1 MSCAEIVLDSGIK
14 EQSID
19 LGGETLH
26 IQVLGAGCEVGRSC
40 VVASFKGRS
49 VMFDC
54 GIHPAFSGIGS
65 LPVFDAVDV
74 STIDLCLITHFHLDH
89 SGATPYFV
97 SLTDF
102 KGKVFMTEPTKAI
115 CKLVWQDYARVNRFS
130 VAGSIESEEGPS
142 SSMNLYSEKDIEKAL
157 NMTEIIDFRQQFELD
172 GIRFS
177 CYGAGHVLGACM
189 FLVEIGGVR
198 ILYTGDYSREDD
210 RHVPRAEIPPIDVHV
225 LICESTYGTRIHEPR
240 LDREKRFIGGVQS
253 IITRKG
259 KCLLPVF
266 AVGRAQELL
275 LILEEHWEKTPSL
288 QNVPIIYASPMSI
301 KCMRVFETY
310 INQCGDYVRKQADM
324 GINPFQ
330 FNYIKTV
337 NSLNEIKDIIYN
349 PGPCVVMAAP
359 GMLQNGTSRDI
370 FEIWAPDKRNGI
382 ILTGYAVRGTPAYEL
397 RKEPEMI
404 QLDDKV
410 VPLRAKFDQISFS
423 AHSDFAQTQEFINSL
438 KVPNVILVH
447 GERGECKRLKDKLK
461 ELSPS
466 LAVFAPEILQK
477 VALTF
482 PTQENVNVFGSINDD
497 LNKLCDSNL
506 LITKNEKKREKLEL
520 MNINEYNNYDNEEEN
535 VNDLKKSKNEVLID
549 DSLLI
554 MRPFDSSILVK
565 PDEVSKIIDAK
576 RSYIEQTIRIPL
588 PKNIEST
595 ELLLLNL
602 RDEIKKSFEDVDY
615 NNEFLYVYNNEI
627 VLYIIKEFELSNDND
642 NKNDQYEKESS
653 HELIIE
659 WNSSLLSDMIVDTLS
674 FIILD
679 FIHSMNDKQ
688 SSDLLEIDLYNTFRS
703 CIENSFGLCKD
714 GIHPE
719 VYKLIKEKNIKI
731 QDGHKKNGYNEFH
744 FTINN
749 FQGIIDNNII
759 VNVLYKEKLI
769 LTVPDNKKVK
779 EIISNLI
786 CNIEDST
793 LPVQFL

>member
-1 MSCAEIVLDSGIK
+1 MSYNEVVLDSGMT
-14 EQSID
+14 EQTID
-19 LGGETLH
+19 IEGETLY

-40 VVASFKGRS
+40 VVVSFKGRS

-65 LPVFDAVDV
+65 LPVFDAIDV

-102 KGKVFMTEPTKAI
+102 NGKVFMTEPTKAI
-115 CKLVWQDYARVNRFS
+115 CKLVWQDYARVNKFS
-130 VAGSIESEEGPS
+130 AGSIESEEAPLS
-142 SSMNLYSEKDIEKAL
+142 SINLYTEKDIEKAI
-157 NMTEIIDFRQQFELD
+157 NMTEIIDFRQQVELD

-240 LDREKRFIGGVQS
+240 IDREKRFLGGVQS

-266 AVGRAQELL
+266 AIGRAQELL
-275 LILEEHWEKTPSL
+275 LILEEHWSRTPSI

-310 INQCGDYVRKQADM
+310 INQCGESVRRQADL

-404 QLDDKV
+404 QLGEKV
-410 VPLRAKFDQISFS
+410 IPMRAKFDQISFS
-423 AHSDFAQTQEFINSL
+423 AHSDFTQTQEFINSL

-447 GERGECKRLKDKLK
+447 GERGECKKLKDKLK

-477 VALTF
+477 VGLTF
-482 PTQENVNVFGSINDD
+482 PTQQAIHAIGSITNEI
-497 LNKLCDSNL
+497 KNL
-506 LITKNEKKREKLEL
+506 IEKEENEKQLFVKGEKDNQIDMNSNNGIKKIRRESSK
-520 MNINEYNNYDNEEEN
+520 IDIEET
-535 VNDLKKSKNEVLID
+535 
-549 DSLLI
+549 LLI
-554 MRPFDSSILVK
+554 MRPFEPTLLMK
-565 PDEVSKIIDAK
+565 PQDVSEIIDVK
-576 RSYIEQTIRIPL
+576 KSCIKQTMRIPL
-588 PKNIEST
+588 PKNFVMDLNKLEKEIE
-595 ELLLLNL
+595 
-602 RDEIKKSFEDVDY
+602 KSFDDVIL
-615 NNEFLYVYNNEI
+615 NNEMIYLYENSI
-627 VLYIIKEFELSNDND
+627 VIFIIKEIGQDGHDLGD
-642 NKNDQYEKESS
+642 
-653 HELIIE
+653 HELIIQ
-659 WNSSLLSDMIVDTLS
+659 WNSSQLCDLVVDTLS
-674 FIILD
+674 FMILD
-679 FIHSMNDKQ
+679 YIAFLSENKQDENNLADIEIYNTLRSSIENNYGLCTDGIYPQIEAQIKDKN
-688 SSDLLEIDLYNTFRS
+688 LEIDEYSKKDNFPNFYFSVKDTRDNKRS
-703 CIENSFGLCKD
+703 
-714 GIHPE
+714 
-719 VYKLIKEKNIKI
+719 V
-731 QDGHKKNGYNEFH
+731 
-744 FTINN
+744 
-749 FQGIIDNNII
+749 I
-759 VNVLYKEKLI
+759 VNILYKERII
-769 LTVPDNKKVK
+769 LTEPNDNK
-779 EIISNLI
+779 EIREKICNLI
-786 CNIEDST
+786 QNIEDSI
-793 LPVQFL
+793 LPIQLL

>member
-1 MSCAEIVLDSGIK
+1 MNYNEIVLDSETK

-19 LGGETLH
+19 FGGETLH

-40 VVASFKGRS
+40 VVVSFKGRS

-102 KGKVFMTEPTKAI
+102 NGKVFMTEPTKAI

-130 VAGSIESEEGPS
+130 VSGSIESEEGPS
-142 SSMNLYSEKDIEKAL
+142 SNINLYSEKDIEKAL

-275 LILEEHWEKTPSL
+275 LILEEHWEKTPSI

-310 INQCGDYVRKQADM
+310 INQCGDYIRRQADM

-330 FNYIKTV
+330 FNYIRTV
-337 NSLNEIKDIIYN
+337 NSLNEIKDLIYN

-359 GMLQNGTSRDI
+359 GMLQNGTSRDL

-404 QLDDKV
+404 QLDDRI

-447 GERGECKRLKDKLK
+447 GERGECKKLKDKLK

-482 PTQENVNVFGSINDD
+482 PIQENVNVFGSINDE
-497 LNKLCDSNL
+497 LNELSENALIKRKRKKKKNKL
-506 LITKNEKKREKLEL
+506 KVENECIK
-520 MNINEYNNYDNEEEN
+520 EEN
-535 VNDLKKSKNEVLID
+535 AIDSIKKPKHKVIID
-549 DSLLI
+549 DSILV
-554 MRPFDSSILVK
+554 MRPFDSSVLVK
-565 PDEVSKIIDAK
+565 HDEISQLIDVK
-576 RSYIEQTIRIPL
+576 KSYIEQTVRIPL
-588 PKNIEST
+588 PKDIKST
-595 ELLLLNL
+595 ELLLNL
-602 RDEIKKSFEDVDY
+602 KNEIGKSFEDVNY
-615 NNEFLYVYNNEI
+615 NNECLYVYNNEI
-627 VLYIIKEFELSNDND
+627 VLYVIEEFELDNNNDR
-642 NKNDQYEKESS
+642 KSGSKEKEPSY
-653 HELIIE
+653 ELIIE
-659 WNSSLLSDMIVDTLS
+659 WCSSLLSDMIVDTLS
-674 FIILD
+674 FVILD
-679 FIHSMNDKQ
+679 FISCINNKQ
-688 SSDLLEIDLYNTFRS
+688 NNTLLEDDLYNTFRS
-703 CIENSFGLCKD
+703 CLENNFGLCEN

-719 VYKLIKEKNIKI
+719 IYKLIKEKNITI
-731 QDGHKKNGYNEFH
+731 ENESHIKNPHNEFY

-759 VNVLYKEKLI
+759 VNILYKERLV
-769 LTVPDNKKVK
+769 LTVPDNKNVK

-786 CNIEDST
+786 SNIEDSA
-793 LPVQFL
+793 LPIQFL

>member
-1 MSCAEIVLDSGIK
+1 GMSYNEVVLDSGMT
-14 EQSID
+14 EQTID
-19 LGGETLH
+19 IEGETLY

-40 VVASFKGRS
+40 VVVSFKGRS

-65 LPVFDAVDV
+65 LPVFDAIDV

-102 KGKVFMTEPTKAI
+102 NGKVFMTEPTKAI
-115 CKLVWQDYARVNRFS
+115 CKLVWQDYARVNKFS
-130 VAGSIESEEGPS
+130 AGSIESEEAPLS
-142 SSMNLYSEKDIEKAL
+142 SINLYTEKDIEKAI
-157 NMTEIIDFRQQFELD
+157 NMTEIIDFRQQVELD

-240 LDREKRFIGGVQS
+240 IDREKRFLGGVQS

-266 AVGRAQELL
+266 AIGRAQELL
-275 LILEEHWEKTPSL
+275 LILEEHWSRTPSI

-310 INQCGDYVRKQADM
+310 INQCGESVRRQADL

-404 QLDDKV
+404 QLGEKV
-410 VPLRAKFDQISFS
+410 IPMRAKFDQISFS
-423 AHSDFAQTQEFINSL
+423 AHSDFTQTQEFINSL

-447 GERGECKRLKDKLK
+447 GERGECKKLKDKLK

-477 VALTF
+477 VGLTF
-482 PTQENVNVFGSINDD
+482 PT
-497 LNKLCDSNL
+497 
-506 LITKNEKKREKLEL
+506 
-520 MNINEYNNYDNEEEN
+520 
-535 VNDLKKSKNEVLID
+535 
-549 DSLLI
+549 
-554 MRPFDSSILVK
+554 
-565 PDEVSKIIDAK
+565 
-576 RSYIEQTIRIPL
+576 
-588 PKNIEST
+588 
-595 ELLLLNL
+595 
-602 RDEIKKSFEDVDY
+602 
-615 NNEFLYVYNNEI
+615 
-627 VLYIIKEFELSNDND
+627 
-642 NKNDQYEKESS
+642 
-653 HELIIE
+653 
-659 WNSSLLSDMIVDTLS
+659 
-674 FIILD
+674 
-679 FIHSMNDKQ
+679 
-688 SSDLLEIDLYNTFRS
+688 
-703 CIENSFGLCKD
+703 
-714 GIHPE
+714 
-719 VYKLIKEKNIKI
+719 
-731 QDGHKKNGYNEFH
+731 
-744 FTINN
+744 
-749 FQGIIDNNII
+749 
-759 VNVLYKEKLI
+759 
-769 LTVPDNKKVK
+769 
-779 EIISNLI
+779 
-786 CNIEDST
+786 
-793 LPVQFL
+793 

>member
-1 MSCAEIVLDSGIK
+1 MSYNEVIFDSGVT
-14 EQSID
+14 EQTID
-19 LGGETLH
+19 IEGETLY

-40 VVASFKGRS
+40 VVVSFKGRS

-65 LPVFDAVDV
+65 LPVFDAIDV

-102 KGKVFMTEPTKAI
+102 NGKVFMTEPTKAI
-115 CKLVWQDYARVNRFS
+115 CKLVWQDYARVNKFS
-130 VAGSIESEEGPS
+130 AGSIESEEAPLS
-142 SSMNLYSEKDIEKAL
+142 SINLYTEKDIEKAI
-157 NMTEIIDFRQQFELD
+157 NMTEIIDFRQQVELD

-210 RHVPRAEIPPIDVHV
+210 RHVPRAEIPPVDVHV

-240 LDREKRFIGGVQS
+240 IDREKRFLGGVQS

-266 AVGRAQELL
+266 AIGRAQELL
-275 LILEEHWEKTPSL
+275 LILEEHWARTPSI

-310 INQCGDYVRKQADM
+310 INQCGDSVRRQADL

-330 FNYIKTV
+330 FNHIKTV

-404 QLDDKV
+404 QLGEKII
-410 VPLRAKFDQISFS
+410 PMRAKFDQISFS

-447 GERGECKRLKDKLK
+447 GERGECKKLKDKLK

-477 VALTF
+477 VGLTF
-482 PTQENVNVFGSINDD
+482 PTQQAIHAIGSITHEI
-497 LNKLCDSNL
+497 KNL
-506 LITKNEKKREKLEL
+506 SEK
-520 MNINEYNNYDNEEEN
+520 EEN
-535 VNDLKKSKNEVLID
+535 KKLLLVKGEKDNQTDVNDNSIKKMRKESSQID
-549 DSLLI
+549 VEETLLI
-554 MRPFDSSILVK
+554 MRPFEPALLMK
-565 PDEVSKIIDAK
+565 PQDVSEIIDVK
-576 RSYIEQTIRIPL
+576 KSCIKQTMRIPL
-588 PKNIEST
+588 PENCIMDLKKLEKEIE
-595 ELLLLNL
+595 
-602 RDEIKKSFEDVDY
+602 KSFDDVVL
-615 NNEFLYVYNNEI
+615 NNEMIYLYESSI
-627 VLYIIKEFELSNDND
+627 VIYIIKEIGKDGQNLGDN
-642 NKNDQYEKESS
+642 
-653 HELIIE
+653 ELIIQ
-659 WNSSLLSDMIVDTLS
+659 WNSSQLCDLVVDTLS

-679 FIHSMNDKQ
+679 FIAFLSENKQ
-688 SSDLLEIDLYNTFRS
+688 YGNNQVNIEIYNTLRS
-703 CIENSFGLCKD
+703 CIENNYGSCTD
-714 GIHPE
+714 GIHPQIE
-719 VYKLIKEKNIKI
+719 DQIRDKNIEIDKLS
-731 QDGHKKNGYNEFH
+731 KKNSFP
-744 FTINN
+744 N
-749 FQGIIDNNII
+749 FYFSVKDTRNHTRDII
-759 VNVLYKEKLI
+759 VNIFYKERII
-769 LTVPDNKKVK
+769 LTSPNDNKEVK
-779 EIISNLI
+779 EKIYNLI
-786 CNIEDST
+786 QNIEDST
-793 LPVQFL
+793 LPIQLL

>member
-1 MSCAEIVLDSGIK
+1 MSYNEVVLDSGLT

-19 LGGETLH
+19 IGGETLY

-65 LPVFDAVDV
+65 LPVFDAIDV

-102 KGKVFMTEPTKAI
+102 NGKVFMTEPTKAI
-115 CKLVWQDYARVNRFS
+115 CKLVWQDYARVNKFT
-130 VAGSIESEEGPS
+130 AGGIESEEAPQS
-142 SSMNLYSEKDIEKAL
+142 SINLYSEKDIEKAIS
-157 NMTEIIDFRQQFELD
+157 MTEIIDFRQQVEVN

-210 RHVPRAEIPPIDVHV
+210 RHVPRAEIPPVDVHV

-240 LDREKRFIGGVQS
+240 IDREKRFIGGVQS

-266 AVGRAQELL
+266 AIGRAQELL
-275 LILEEHWEKTPSL
+275 LILEEHWSRTPSI

-310 INQCGDYVRKQADM
+310 INQCGESVRRQADM

-330 FNYIKTV
+330 FNHIKTV
-337 NSLNEIKDIIYN
+337 NSLTEIKDIIYN

-404 QLDDKV
+404 QIGEKM
-410 VPLRAKFDQISFS
+410 VPMRAKFDQISFS
-423 AHSDFAQTQEFINSL
+423 AHSDFAQTQEFVTSL

-447 GERGECKRLKDKLK
+447 GERGECKKLKDKLK

-477 VALTF
+477 VGLTF
-482 PTQENVNVFGSINDD
+482 PTQQGVQAVGSI
-497 LNKLCDSNL
+497 
-506 LITKNEKKREKLEL
+506 TKDIRRLSFRPEEGGE
-520 MNINEYNNYDNEEEN
+520 NEEEG
-535 VNDLKKSKNEVLID
+535 LKKLKRGSDRVDIEE
-549 DSLLI
+549 SLLV
-554 MRPFDSSILVK
+554 MRPFEPTLLMK
-565 PDEVSKIIDAK
+565 PQDVSQIIDVK
-576 RSYIEQTIRIPL
+576 KSCIRQTMRIPL
-588 PKNIEST
+588 PREGPSLFSLKTLQEEIE
-595 ELLLLNL
+595 
-602 RDEIKKSFEDVDY
+602 KSFDDVILDQDAIY
-615 NNEFLYVYNNEI
+615 LYDSAI
-627 VLYIIKEFELSNDND
+627 VIYLVGGDTPAEPRSTREP
-642 NKNDQYEKESS
+642 
-653 HELIIE
+653 ELIIQ
-659 WNSSLLSDMIVDTLS
+659 WDSSQLADLVVDSLS

-679 FIHSMNDKQ
+679 FITQASENKQ
-688 SSDLLEIDLYNTFRS
+688 AKGSLCNLSIYGTLRS
-703 CIENSFGLCKD
+703 CIENNFGVCSN
-714 GIHPE
+714 GIHPDVRKILMKRRPDFEESDGKECPDFYFSLRDLGNKGENGPE
-719 VYKLIKEKNIKI
+719 VVV
-731 QDGHKKNGYNEFH
+731 
-744 FTINN
+744 
-749 FQGIIDNNII
+749 
-759 VNVLYKEKLI
+759 VNVLYKERII
-769 LTVPDNKKVK
+769 LTVPEDCE
-779 EIISNLI
+779 EIRRNIYKMI
-786 CNIEDST
+786 QNIEDST
-793 LPVQFL
+793 LPIQLL